1 MEATDVQPTLLY
13 IHTLATGPEGR
24 LCLLPPERVDI
35 AAETGQAVADLP
47 PTNAGRSARATERTS
62 RPLD

>member
-1 MEATDVQPTLLY
+1 MEATDAEPTSFH

-35 AAETGQAVADLP
+35 AAEHAEAVTNLP
-47 PTNAGRSARATERTS
+47 PTNAGGNWDAQ
-62 RPLD
+62 